1 MLSKLKYSKHRK
13 NNGPIGQLNMSDLPK
28 GIYTVLIQT
37 TTDSGYQ
44 KLVSE

>member
-13 NNGPIGQLNMSDLPK
+13 NNGPDSQLNMSDLYR

-37 TTDSGYQ
+37 TTDSGFQ